1 MIGQTLDGR
10 YEIAEE
16 VGRGGIGVVYR
27 ARQISAQGRDV
38 AVKVLLPSALSS
50 HNAVTRFE
58 NEAAIIGTLR
68 HPNTIRMF
76 DTGRTADGRLYVV
89 TEFLEGET
97 LLARLERGP
106 LSQLETVDTLI
117 PIARSLDEAHRRGIV
132 HRDLKL
138 ANIFL
143 ERVGEQDVVKV
154 LDFGIAKLVDH
165 ERITAPMQIFG
176 TPGFMSPEQCR
187 GGAVSA
193 SSDIFA
199 LGILGFSM
207 LTQRFPYDGADA
219 NALVVATL
227 TKTPYTLSA
236 VRPEVRWEPLLEA
249 LLDQLLAY
257 DPTDRLPTAAAVAE
271 AFENVH
277 RALDH
282 TAGVVLPGQLVAP
295 QGAPRDARS
304 GAESGEELVA
314 TLPLVAPP
322 SRPAE
327 TSPPVGA
334 PSPIEAS
341 ELMSDPTPE
350 DASGPTLVPLDF
362 GPPTPETPL
371 PDDVDD
377 TKPPRSG
384 ARISPASSMRPDVDG
399 VLRAT
404 VGPGDDGLVAFDA
417 SPLAVTPVMGG
428 SDDSAGML
436 DTLPLIPDA
445 AAATVQVPPPA
456 KRPHVLRT
464 TLLVLGVAA
473 VLAACVALV
482 VQLS

>member
-76 DTGRTADGRLYVV
+76 DTGRTDDGRLYVV

-106 LSQLETVDTLI
+106 LSQLQTVDTLI

-199 LGILGFSM
+199 LGILGFSL

-227 TKTPYTLSA
+227 TKTPHTLSA
-236 VRPEVRWEPLLEA
+236 VRPEVRWEPRLEA
-249 LLDQLLAY
+249 LLNQLLAY
-257 DPTDRLPTAAAVAE
+257 DPEDRLPTAAAVAE

-295 QGAPRDARS
+295 LAARDERS
-304 GAESGEELVA
+304 GAESGEELLA
-314 TLPLVAPP
+314 TLPLVA
-322 SRPAE
+322 RPAAE
-327 TSPPVGA
+327 TILPAGP

-377 TKPPRSG
+377 TKPPRS
-384 ARISPASSMRPDVDG
+384 IPAAPTTRPDVDHG

-404 VGPGDDGLVAFDA
+404 VGPGDDALVAFDA

-428 SDDSAGML
+428 PDDSSGML
-436 DTLPLIPDA
+436 DTLPVIPDT
-445 AAATVQVPPPA
+445 AAATVQVPPPTPA
-456 KRPHVLRT
+456 KPPHVLRT

-473 VLAACVALV
+473 VLAAGVALA